1 MAKKMRKGFDEDTP
15 PCPTLS
21 RKRSTEQEHK
31 PDMNSDHPMRP
42 IIKVIE
48 DTGYGSI
55 TDVLTQEPLKKLED
69 KY

>member
-1 MAKKMRKGFDEDTP
+1 MAKKKIFDTDTP
-15 PCPTLS
+15 PCPMFS
-21 RKRSTEQEHK
+21 RKRSTEQPHQ
-31 PDMNSDHPMRP
+31 PDKKEDHPMRP

-48 DTGYGSI
+48 DSGYGSI